1 MALMIRLL
9 ILLLLTTTATADI
22 YCYDGDT
29 CYVNREP
36 IRLLGVDTPEIRGA
50 KCGLERIKALEAR
63 DFLND
68 TIDNAKEVAVHV
80 SKVRG
85 HYGRMLGYVY
95 VDGENM
101 SDVLIRKG
109 YGVKYDMYNKE
120 DWCK

>member
-1 MALMIRLL
+1 MIRFL
-9 ILLLLTTTATADI
+9 IIFLFTTAVAADI

-29 CYVNREP
+29 CYIDREP
-36 IRLLGVDTPEIRGA
+36 LRLLGVDTPEIRNS
-50 KCGLERIKALEAR
+50 KCSLERIKALEAR
-63 DFLND
+63 DFLNE
-68 TIDNAKEVAVHV
+68 TINKGTDIRVEV